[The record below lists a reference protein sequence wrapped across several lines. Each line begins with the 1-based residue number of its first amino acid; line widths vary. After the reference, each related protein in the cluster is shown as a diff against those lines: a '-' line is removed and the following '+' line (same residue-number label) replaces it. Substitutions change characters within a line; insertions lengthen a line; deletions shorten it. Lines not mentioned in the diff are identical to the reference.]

1 MRILIGWLLI
11 NHISVPVI
19 PERICVKTQELSQ
32 DRNIP
37 VTEEAE
43 LYEAPGFVWK
53 VRKNT

>member
-1 MRILIGWLLI
+1 MCILIGWLLI

-19 PERICVKTQELSQ
+19 PERICVKAQELSQ

-43 LYEAPGFVWK
+43 LYMVSEYFSEAIE
-53 VRKNT
+53 NA